1 MRQLEERASTIY
13 LAEFVSAEKLKVYDF
28 DENSTLRLALDIMRR
43 FA

>member
-28 DENSTLRLALDIMRR
+28 ENSTRRSALDIMRR